1 MENFLGGFI
10 GTVGFLILILIFK
23 NLAEYI
29 KKKIFAKDYNSTVKS
44 VDNKHKSI
52 IKIYNDG
59 SVEKKIIIE

>member
-29 KKKIFAKDYNSTVKS
+29 KKKIFRKNYNSIENILIININQLLKFIMTVQ
-44 VDNKHKSI
+44 
-52 IKIYNDG
+52 
-59 SVEKKIIIE
+59 